1 MKHISVD
8 ILIIGGGPAGL
19 AAAIEARRQGVE
31 RVLLLERDTS
41 LGGILQQCIHD
52 GFGLERFGSRMSGGQ
67 YAQHFI
73 DEFHTCGAEAMLD
86 TTALE
91 LTEDRTVWACSRE
104 HGLCEIKCGAV
115 ILAMGCR
122 ERTASQVLITGSR
135 PSGILTAGAVQRYI
149 NMSGYLPGKKAVIL
163 GSGDIGLIM
172 ARRMTL
178 EGIQVE
184 GVYEAM
190 SQPGGLTRN
199 IVQCLEEFQIPLHLS
214 TTVLSVHGKERVS
227 SVTTVQVD
235 EKLNPIP
242 GTEREVE
249 CDLLVLAVGLIPENE
264 LSRTAGVELDGRTR
278 GAVLDGDF
286 MTSIPG
292 VFSCG
297 NVAVV
302 FDLVDYVSDS
312 GERAA
317 RGAARYLAGQI
328 PEETTYVDVIAGE
341 NVNFCV
347 PQRIAAGEKAQ
358 IYLRVKKR
366 MENAVLEIRQGS
378 ELLTRKTLRVAA
390 PPEMITCSVSAQA
403 DISAPVELC
412 VKEADKE

>member
-73 DEFHTCGAEAMLD
+73 DEFHTCGAEVMLD

-91 LTEDRTVWACSRE
+91 LTADRTVWACSRE

-227 SVTTVQVD
+227 SVTIVQVD

-278 GAVLDGDF
+278 GAVLDGNF

-317 RGAARYLAGQI
+317 RGAARYLAGQL
-328 PEETTYVDVIAGE
+328 PEEAAYVDVVAGE

-366 MENAVLEIRQGS
+366 IKNAVLEIRQGS

-412 VKEADKE
+412 VKEAAKE